1 MKISPSGAYGDV
13 LEQALY
19 NGVLSGMALDGKSF
33 FYVNPLEV
41 VPEACQKDQ
50 RKKACKAY
58 PPKMVCLRLLSSQP
72 CQAVCVYWRVPA
84 FYPRRNCVHK
94 FICNQHQR
102 VHISGAAH

>member
-41 VPEACQKDQ
+41 VPRGCQRINGKS
-50 RKKACKAY
+50 
-58 PPKMVCLRLLSSQP
+58 M
-72 CQAVCVYWRVPA
+72 
-84 FYPRRNCVHK
+84 
-94 FICNQHQR
+94 
-102 VHISGAAH
+102 